1 MSKINIFS
9 LGGLNENGKNM
20 YVIEVDSDI
29 FVFEA
34 GLQYA
39 DEHTL
44 GIDYFIP
51 NIDYLK
57 ENKERIKGI
66 FLTHGHDEN
75 VGALVDIVDSLPN
88 VPIYGSRFT
97 LNIVKHEF
105 LTYNKSIDNL
115 VEIKE
120 NRNIEFG
127 NIKITP
133 LSLSHSIPDNIGFA
147 VYTPDGV
154 IFYASDFVFDPT
166 MSGPYKTELGRLAY
180 VGRQGVLCLM
190 AESLYAMNKGYTS
203 PNHRIGGLINKTL
216 SKNKG
221 RIIFNV
227 LNSHLY
233 RIQELFNE
241 VSKTDRKIV
250 VMGKRLQ
257 NIIKYSLDNNYLH
270 IDKKFIGTLSN
281 IDDENVVILNSNER
295 EKPYVNMIKI
305 LDGYDK
311 FIKINKDDTIFLA
324 TPIYEGREK
333 TFYGLLDKIAMIGA
347 NAVTLPPKEYL
358 SYHASSEDLM
368 TMMQLMNPK
377 YYFPIKGEYSEQ
389 VANGDLAYELGVP
402 RENII
407 LKENGYV
414 ASFVDGNLVD
424 NFNPVHTGV
433 ISIDG
438 ESSDDIGELVL
449 RDREMLSENGI
460 IIISA
465 TLDKKTK
472 QLLAGPEILTRGFVY
487 VRDSAD
493 LINEIKK
500 MCLEIIV
507 SNIHNNYIDYNKV
520 KLLIRDNLSKFL
532 LEEAGNK
539 PMIISVIQEI
549 E

>member
-20 YVIEVDSDI
+20 YVIEVDNDI

-57 ENKERIKGI
+57 QNKKRIKGI

-75 VGALVDIVDSLPN
+75 VGALTDIIDALDN
-88 VPIYGSRFT
+88 VKIYGSRFT
-97 LNIVKHEF
+97 LNIVKQEF
-105 LTYNKSIDNL
+105 NNYNKSIDNL
-115 VEIKE
+115 IEVKE
-120 NRNIEFG
+120 NKIIDFNTVR
-127 NIKITP
+127 ITP
-133 LSLSHSIPDNIGFA
+133 ISLSHSIADNYGYA
-147 VYTPDGV
+147 VYTKDGV

-166 MSGPYKTELGRLAY
+166 MRGPYKTDLGRLAY

-190 AESLYAMNKGYTS
+190 TESLYAMNKGYTS
-203 PNHRIGGLINKTL
+203 PNHRIGELINKTL
-216 SKNKG
+216 SRNKG

-257 NIIKYSLDNNYLH
+257 NIIKYSIENKYLK
-270 IDKKFIGTLSN
+270 IDKKFIGDLSN
-281 IDDENVVILNSNER
+281 INDSNVVILNSNER

-305 LDGYDK
+305 MDGYDK
-311 FIKINKDDTIFLA
+311 FIKINRDDTIFLA

-333 TFYGLLDKIAMIGA
+333 TFYSLLDKIAMVGA
-347 NAVTLPPKEYL
+347 NAITLPPKEYL

-368 TMMQLMNPK
+368 MMIDLMQPK

-389 VANGDLAYELGVP
+389 VANGDLACAVGVSK
-402 RENII
+402 ENII

-414 ASFVDGNLVD
+414 ATFENGKLVD
-424 NFNPVHTGV
+424 NFTPVPTGV

-438 ESSDDIGELVL
+438 DSSDDIGELVL
-449 RDREMLSENGI
+449 KDREMLSTNGI

-472 QLLAGPEILTRGFVY
+472 RILSGPEILTRGFIY
-487 VRDSAD
+487 VKDSAE
-493 LINEIKK
+493 LIESIKQI
-500 MCLEIIV
+500 CTEVIT
-507 SNIHNNYIDYNKV
+507 SNVHNNYIDYNKV
-520 KLLIRDNLSKFL
+520 KIMIRDNLSKYL
-532 LEEAGNK
+532 YEETGNK
-539 PMIISVIQEI
+539 PMIISVVQEI
-549 E
+549 

>member
-1 MSKINIFS
+1 MSKINIFG

-20 YVIEVDSDI
+20 YVIEVDEDI

-44 GIDYFIP
+44 GIDYVIP

-57 ENKERIKGI
+57 NNIDKIKGI

-75 VGALVDIVDSLPN
+75 VGAIVDIIDVLDN
-88 VPIYGSRFT
+88 VSIYASKFT
-97 LNIVKHEF
+97 CNIVKQE
-105 LTYNKSIDNL
+105 LITYKKKVDNL
-115 VEIKE
+115 VEIRE
-120 NRNIEFG
+120 NKALEFG
-127 NIKITP
+127 NVKIVP
-133 LSLSHSIPDNIGFA
+133 VSLSHSIPDNFGYA
-147 VYTPDGV
+147 VYTLDGV
-154 IFYASDFVFDPT
+154 IFYASDFVFDAT
-166 MSGPYKTELGRLAY
+166 MRGPYKTDLGRLAY
-180 VGRQGVLCLM
+180 IGRQGVLCLM
-190 AESLYAMNKGYTS
+190 TESLYAMKKGHTS
-203 PNHRIGGLINKTL
+203 PNHRIQGLVNETL
-216 SKNKG
+216 TKYKG

-270 IDKKFIGTLSN
+270 IDSKFIGDLSN
-281 IDDENVVILNSNER
+281 INDSNVVILNSNER
-295 EKPYVNMIKI
+295 EKPYYSMIKI

-333 TFYGLLDKIAMIGA
+333 TFYKLLDKIAMTGA
-347 NAVTLPPKEYL
+347 TSIVLSSKKYL

-368 TMMQLMNPK
+368 MMIDLMNPK

-389 VANGDLAYELGVP
+389 VANGELAEKLGVP
-402 RENII
+402 RDNVI

-414 ASFVDGNLVD
+414 ASFVDGLLVD
-424 NFNPVHTGV
+424 NFTPIKTGV

-449 RDREMLSENGI
+449 KDREMLSDNGI

-465 TLDKKTK
+465 TLDKRSK
-472 QLLAGPEILTRGFVY
+472 QVLAGPEVLTRGFIY
-487 VRDSAD
+487 VKDSLE
-493 LINEIKK
+493 LINNIKDICINVIK
-500 MCLEIIV
+500 DNTY
-507 SNIHNNYIDYNKV
+507 SNYVDYNKI
-520 KLLIRDNLSKFL
+520 KNTIRDNLSKYLFDQT
-532 LEEAGNK
+532 GNK
-539 PMIISVIQEI
+539 PMIITVLQEI
-549 E
+549 